1 MRSHAAPHAMASPL
15 RLSPQGVY
23 ELFMLPHQPGVR
35 ALVIGIA
42 NSIDLTERA
51 LPALKLRGCTPALVP
66 FPAYTTA
73 QVVRIIKA
81 CLEQLDDT

>member
-1 MRSHAAPHAMASPL
+1 MLH
-15 RLSPQGVY
+15 QGVY

-35 ALVIGIA
+35 VLVIGIA

-51 LPALKLRGCTPALVP
+51 LPALKLRGCTPRLLA

-73 QVVRIIKA
+73 QVVRILKA
-81 CLEQLDDT
+81 SLEDVPDRCVSCCCHLLTVCL